1 MSEKHTPE
9 PAWSPPSEA
18 DLSALSPL
26 GRWLEENRAPL
37 RASAWKKALRLLLA
51 VLAGANFVLRPHE
64 PHFGLDA
71 LPLFWPLFGL
81 AAGVFMVFL
90 VKRIIQ
96 PCFLKRPEDYYGD
109 L

>member
-1 MSEKHTPE
+1 MSEQHTPE
-9 PAWSPPSEA
+9 PAWAPPSEV

-37 RASAWKKALRLLLA
+37 KTSAWKKALALFLA
-51 VLAGANFVLRPHE
+51 VIAALNFFIRPHE
-64 PHFGLDA
+64 PHFGLDV
-71 LPLFWPLFGL
+71 LPLFWPVFGL
-81 AAGVFMVFL
+81 VAGVVMVFL

-96 PCFLKRPEDYYGD
+96 PFFLKRPEDYYGD

>member
-1 MSEKHTPE
+1 MSELHNTE
-9 PAWSPPSEA
+9 PAWTPPSEA

-26 GRWLEENRAPL
+26 GRWLEKSRAPL
-37 RASAWKKALRLLLA
+37 SALAWKIALLLILA
-51 VLAGANFVLRPHE
+51 VLAVANFRLRPHE

-71 LPLFWPLFGL
+71 QPLFWPVFGL
-81 AAGVFMVFL
+81 VVGVVMVFL